1 MGIAVHS
8 EQSLVLVLGGQ
19 DHSVFTHLLDGVR
32 EADDG
37 YLTTD
42 AEPAGRSPVILARLT
57 RSRAGS
63 QHPRQAPSVPS
74 DIHFRGLPAKVC
86 PRPRAELWMNW
97 VA

>member
-19 DHSVFTHLLDGVR
+19 DHSVFTHLLHGVGG
-32 EADDG
+32 ADDG

-42 AEPAGRSPVILARLT
+42 AEPAGRSPVIPARLT

-63 QHPRQAPSVPS
+63 HHPRQVPSVPTVDS
-74 DIHFRGLPAKVC
+74 VTITFKGHLPKSALGPGQSC
-86 PRPRAELWMNW
+86 G
-97 VA
+97 